1 MKISFSRQEKIL
13 LFILAAIQFNH
24 IVDFMILMPL
34 GPQLMRLFSITTT
47 QFSWL
52 VSSYTFCAGISG
64 FLASFIMDQYD
75 RKKLL
80 IFFFI
85 GFCVGTLACALA
97 PTYELLLLS
106 RALTGMFGGV
116 LNSVVLSIVSDV
128 IPYEK
133 RGTAMGVISTAFSLA
148 SIAGVP
154 FALFLANL
162 WGWHSSFLFLAFV
175 SFLIFPMIILWI
187 PNQASHLGGLR
198 VRKPVL
204 DPLLHIFKT
213 PGQLW
218 ALAFGGFLVLGQFM
232 IIPFL
237 SPSLVANAGLKES
250 QLPFIYLVGGTL
262 TFITGPFVG
271 RLSDQVGKHK
281 VFKYGL
287 ISSIFVTLW
296 ITHLSVQSIYLTLTI
311 VGLFFICVNA
321 RWVPALALISS
332 VPSPEYRGSFMSFVG
347 CIQQLMAGLG
357 AVIAGAIVTR
367 GTDGLLHNYGW
378 VGVVSVIVSFTALML
393 SYLVIRERTQPN

>member
-1 MKISFSRQEKIL
+1 MKVSFSRQEKIL

-64 FLASFIMDQYD
+64 FVASFIMDQFD

-80 IFFFI
+80 IFFFV

-106 RALTGMFGGV
+106 RAVTGMFGGV

-154 FALFLANL
+154 FALYLANL
-162 WGWHSSFLFLAFV
+162 WGWHSSFLFLAGV
-175 SFLIFPMIILWI
+175 SFLIFPMILLWI
-187 PNQASHLGGLR
+187 PKQSSHLGQNKI
-198 VRKPVL
+198 RKPVL

-213 PGQLW
+213 PGQAW
-218 ALAFGGFLVLGQFM
+218 ALLFGGFLVLGQFM

-237 SPSLVANAGLKES
+237 SPSLVANTGLQES
-250 QLPFIYLVGGTL
+250 ELPFIYLVGGTL
-262 TFITGPFVG
+262 TFITGPLVG
-271 RLSDQVGKHK
+271 RLSDQIGKHQ

-287 ISSIFVTLW
+287 VSSLFVTLW
-296 ITHLSVQSIYLTLTI
+296 ITHLSVQPMALTLFI
-311 VGLFFICVNA
+311 IGLFFICVNA

-347 CIQQLMAGLG
+347 CVQQLMAALG
-357 AVIAGAIVTR
+357 AVIAGAIVSR
-367 GTDGLLHNYGW
+367 DASGALVNYGW
-378 VGVVSVIVSFTALML
+378 VGVVSVGVSFLALLL
-393 SYLVIRERTQPN
+393 SFVVVRERTQPN

>member
-1 MKISFSRQEKIL
+1 VKISFSRQEKIL

-34 GPQLMRLFSITTT
+34 GPQLMRLFSISTT

-64 FLASFIMDQYD
+64 FIASFIMDQFD
-75 RKKLL
+75 RKRLL

-148 SIAGVP
+148 SVAGVP
-154 FALFLANL
+154 FALYLANL
-162 WGWHSSFLFLAFV
+162 WGWHSSFLFLAGV
-175 SFLIFPMIILWI
+175 SFLIFPMILLWI
-187 PNQASHLGGLR
+187 PKQSSHLGGPKA
-198 VRKPVL
+198 RKPIL
-204 DPLLHIFKT
+204 DPLLHIFRT

-218 ALAFGGFLVLGQFM
+218 ALVFGGCLVLGQFM

-237 SPSLVANAGLKES
+237 SPSLVANAGLQES
-250 QLPFIYLVGGTL
+250 ELPFIYLVGGTL
-262 TFITGPFVG
+262 TFITGPIVG
-271 RLSDQVGKHK
+271 RLSDQIGKHQ

-287 ISSIFVTLW
+287 ISSLFVTLW
-296 ITHLSVQSIYLTLTI
+296 ITSLSVQSIYLTLTI
-311 VGLFFICVNA
+311 VGLFFISVNA

-347 CIQQLMAGLG
+347 CVQQLMAALG
-357 AVIAGAIVTR
+357 AMMAGMIVTR
-367 GTDGLLHNYGW
+367 SSDGLLHNYGW
-378 VGVVSVIVSFTALML
+378 VGLVSVTFSFIAFLL
-393 SYLVIRERTQPN
+393 SYLVIRDRKQPN

>member
-1 MKISFSRQEKIL
+1 M
-13 LFILAAIQFNH
+13 
-24 IVDFMILMPL
+24 MPL

-52 VSSYTFCAGISG
+52 VSSYTFCAGLSG
-64 FLASFIMDQYD
+64 FLASFIMDQFD

-85 GFCVGTLACALA
+85 GFCVGTLACAFA
-97 PTYELLLLS
+97 PTYELLLFS

-154 FALFLANL
+154 FALFLANIG
-162 WGWHSSFLFLAFV
+162 GWHSSFLFLAVV
-175 SFLIFPMIILWI
+175 SFLIFPMIIKWI
-187 PNQASHLGGLR
+187 PSQAAHLGGAR

-204 DPLLHIFKT
+204 DPLLHIFRT
-213 PGQLW
+213 PGQVW
-218 ALAFGGFLVLGQFM
+218 AMAFGGFLVLGQFM

-237 SPSLVANAGLKES
+237 SASLVANAGLQET
-250 QLPFIYLVGGTL
+250 QLFWVYLVGGTL

-271 RLSDQVGKHK
+271 RLADQIGKHK

-296 ITHLSVQSIYLTLTI
+296 ITHLSVQSMYLTLTI
-311 VGLFFICVNA
+311 VGLFFVCVNA

-332 VPSPEYRGSFMSFVG
+332 VPSPAYRGSFMSFVG

-367 GTDGLLHNYGW
+367 DTNGVLHNYGW
-378 VGVVSVIVSFTALML
+378 VGVISVIMSLVALALSFI
-393 SYLVIRERTQPN
+393 VVRERVQPN

>member
-1 MKISFSRQEKIL
+1 
-13 LFILAAIQFNH
+13 
-24 IVDFMILMPL
+24 
-34 GPQLMRLFSITTT
+34 
-47 QFSWL
+47 
-52 VSSYTFCAGISG
+52 
-64 FLASFIMDQYD
+64 
-75 RKKLL
+75 
-80 IFFFI
+80 
-85 GFCVGTLACALA
+85 
-97 PTYELLLLS
+97 LLS
-106 RALTGMFGGV
+106 RALTGVFGGV

-162 WGWHSSFLFLAFV
+162 WGWHSSFLFLAGV
-175 SFLIFPMIILWI
+175 SLFIFPMILLWI
-187 PNQASHLGGLR
+187 PKQSSHLGER
-198 VRKPVL
+198 KVRKPIL

-237 SPSLVANAGLKES
+237 SPSLVANAGLSEA
-250 QLPFIYLVGGTL
+250 QLPLIYLVGGTL
-262 TFITGPFVG
+262 TFITGPIVG
-271 RLSDQVGKHK
+271 RLSDEIGKHR
-281 VFKYGL
+281 VFKFGL
-287 ISSIFVTLW
+287 ISSLLVTLW
-296 ITHLSVQSIYLTLTI
+296 ITHLSVQPVYLTLAI

-367 GTDGLLHNYGW
+367 DSSGLLQNYGW
-378 VGVVSVIVSFTALML
+378 VGVVSVLVSFTAFLL
-393 SYLVIRERTQPN
+393 SFLVVRERTQPN